1 MMELSAMVGDGRLN
15 PRVTESYPLDQFVDA
30 FAAITERRARG
41 KVVLTF
47 D

>member
-1 MMELSAMVGDGRLN
+1 MVSEGTLR
-15 PRVTESYPLDQFVDA
+15 PRVTERYPLERFADA

-47 D
+47 G